1 MYKIA
6 TTQAIQ
12 KIKILYQFS
21 IKKLFNLLVLFL
33 FSCSNNLVKSED
45 IIPEKII
52 CGNLSS
58 QLVDKNINFISKKSE
73 NFEYILSSIDKDLS
87 KDAFNLI
94 VFSDSKPSSG
104 YKLKLNNIK
113 KNNSIYYLNFINTN
127 PPEGS
132 TSLAVISYPYCILN
146 VENLNKFKITIN

>member
-1 MYKIA
+1 MYKIV

-12 KIKILYQFS
+12 KIKILYQFF

-58 QLVDKNINFISKKSE
+58 QLVDKNINFISKNSE

-113 KNNSIYYLNFINTN
+113 KKYSTHLLNFINTK

-132 TSLAVISYPYCILN
+132 TNLAVITYPYCVLN